1 MTMRDRRLVNSILIL
16 VFFLIASVN
25 YAQSKLEEKI
35 WVDSVYRSLS
45 TEERIG
51 QLLVIRAN
59 NVGEDYF
66 ENITK
71 YIKDYNIGGVTFFKN
86 TPYNQAKQTNEW
98 QKLAKTPLLIS
109 IDGEYGVGMRLDS
122 LFKFPF
128 QMTLGAIQ
136 NDSLIYEMGKD
147 IAMQCK
153 RMGIQMN
160 FAPVV
165 DININPKNPVI
176 NSRSFGEDKKN
187 VSRKGIMYMKGLQDH
202 GIIATA
208 KHFPG
213 HGDTDTDSHET
224 LPIIKHKKS
233 RLKKIEL
240 YPFEQLIK
248 EGLGGVMIAHLYVP
262 AYEKG
267 TNIPSTL
274 SPKLVS
280 GLLKKK
286 MNFEGL
292 VITDALDMKGVTK
305 YFKPGD
311 IELRALQ
318 AGNDI
323 LLLPQDVPKAIR
335 KISKALKKV
344 EIDSS
349 LIENACKKI
358 LAYKYRAGLTSTPTV
373 RTSNIVKDIN
383 NRKSEYLN
391 RKLYEE
397 ALTLVKN
404 QDDILPLKQL
414 DTLKIASLV
423 IGNTYKGIF
432 QQRLESYASIDHFYA
447 KKEISTIEQN
457 KLFESLK
464 DYNLVIVGVQ
474 NTSIFASR
482 KFGISKSEIDFIN
495 KLQKQ
500 NKIILDIFANPY
512 SLAYFNMDEIP
523 AVVMSYQDNFNTHD
537 LSAQLIFGGI
547 AAKGKLPVTAS
558 ENFPLNIGLS
568 SEVIRLKYTQPEEL
582 NISPFDLQKVDSI
595 ILHGISEKAYPGC
608 QVMAIKDGKVF
619 YQKSF
624 GNHTYSTKIPVQNT
638 DIYDIAS
645 ITKITAT
652 TLSVMKFY
660 EEKKLDIDQKISHY
674 LPYFIGTNK
683 EDVIFRDL
691 LTHQAK
697 FQSWIPYFRATINE
711 GSNLNTDIYQNHI
724 SDKYPT
730 RVAEKLYIKR
740 NYAYQIM
747 DSIIISPLRDTDK
760 YKYSDIGFYI
770 LARTIEAISNRPID
784 EYVQDNFY
792 NSLGLTTVGFLPRNR
807 FSLNRI
813 VPTEN
818 DKIFRKQL
826 IHGDVHDPGAAM
838 LGGVCGHAGVFS
850 NANDIAVI
858 MQMLLQKGM
867 YGGKKY
873 FEKSTITEF
882 TRYQFPL
889 KDNRR
894 GLGFDKPLLEYDE
907 DGPNCKSTSD
917 ESFGHSGFTGALTW
931 ADPSNGL
938 VYVFLSNRVNPDAS
952 NPKIYELDI
961 RTNIHEAFYEAIR
974 NAENL
979 INLSSKKT
987 RLKK

>member
-1 MTMRDRRLVNSILIL
+1 MVMRDRRLVNSVLIL
-16 VFFLIASVN
+16 VFFLIASAN
-25 YAQSKLEEKI
+25 YAQSKLEEKT

-45 TEERIG
+45 MEERIG
-51 QLLVIRAN
+51 QLFVVRAN

-66 ENITK
+66 KNIAK
-71 YIKDYNIGGVTFFKN
+71 YIKDYNIGGITFFKN

-98 QKLAKTPLLIS
+98 QMLAKTPLLIS

-147 IAMQCK
+147 IALQCK
-153 RMGIQMN
+153 RLGIQMN

-187 VSRKGIMYMKGLQDH
+187 VSRKGIMYMKGLQDQ

-213 HGDTDTDSHET
+213 HGDTDTDSHES
-224 LPIIKHKKS
+224 LPIIKHKKN
-233 RLKKIEL
+233 RLKKVEL
-240 YPFEQLIK
+240 YPFKQLMD
-248 EGLGGVMIAHLYVP
+248 EGLRGVMIAHLYVP

-267 TNIPSTL
+267 DNIASTL
-274 SPKLVS
+274 SKELVS

-286 MNFEGL
+286 MKFEGL
-292 VITDALDMKGVTK
+292 VVTDALDMKGVTK

-311 IELRALQ
+311 IELKALQ

-335 KISKALKKV
+335 KISKALKKA
-344 EIDSS
+344 EIDSN
-349 LIENACKKI
+349 LIKNACKKI
-358 LAYKYRAGLTSTPTV
+358 LAYKYRAGLALSPRV
-373 RTSNIVKDIN
+373 NTSNIVADIN
-383 NRKSEYLN
+383 NRDSKYLN

-404 QDDILPLKQL
+404 QGNILPLQRL

-432 QQRLESYASIDHFYA
+432 QQRLDCYASINHFYT
-447 KKEISTIEQN
+447 KKEISIDEQN
-457 KLFESLK
+457 KLIASLK

-474 NTSIFASR
+474 NTSMFASR
-482 KFGISKSEIDFIN
+482 KFGISKSAIAFIN
-495 KLQKQ
+495 KLQKKH
-500 NKIILDIFANPY
+500 KIILDVFANPY
-512 SLAYFNMDEIP
+512 SLAYFNTDDIP
-523 AVVMSYQDNFNTHD
+523 AVVMSFQDNFDTHD

-547 AAKGKLPVTAS
+547 AAKGKLPVTINA
-558 ENFPLNIGLS
+558 NFPVNTGLA

-582 NISPFDLQKVDSI
+582 NISQFDLQKVDSI
-595 ILHGISEKAYPGC
+595 ILHGINKKAYPGC
-608 QVMAIKDGKVF
+608 QVMAMKDGKVF

-624 GNHTYSTKIPVQNT
+624 GNHTYSAKIPVQNT

-645 ITKITAT
+645 ITKIAAT
-652 TLSVMKFY
+652 SLSVMKFY
-660 EEKKLDIDQKISHY
+660 DEKKLDIDQKLSHY

-683 EDVIFRDL
+683 EDIIFRDL

-697 FQSWIPYFRATINE
+697 FQSWIPYFRATIDE
-711 GSNLNTDIYQNHI
+711 DGNLKTDIYQKEI

-747 DSIIISPLRDTDK
+747 DSIIISPLRETDE

-770 LARTIEAISNRPID
+770 LARTIETITNRPID

-792 NSLGLTTVGFLPRNR
+792 NTLGLTTMGFRPRDR
-807 FSLNRI
+807 FPLTRI
-813 VPTEN
+813 IPTE
-818 DKIFRKQL
+818 DDTFFRKQL

-858 MQMLLQKGM
+858 MQMLIQKGM
-867 YGGKKY
+867 YGGQKY
-873 FEKSTITEF
+873 FEESTVTEF

-907 DGPNCKSTSD
+907 DGPNCKSASA

-938 VYVFLSNRVNPDAS
+938 VYVFLSNRIHPNAS
-952 NPKIYELDI
+952 NPKIYQLDI
-961 RTNIHEAFYEAIR
+961 RTNIHEAFYEALR
-974 NAENL
+974 NAE
-979 INLSSKKT
+979 K
-987 RLKK
+987 